1 MKNRTNGTVKHKVN
15 VIKNP
20 NTWIIGAIFLVLFAL
35 HYDQIVPILSQINI
49 LTVFGRKA
57 HSLQRTLFIIPIAY
71 VGYVFGL
78 RAGIAAL
85 VVVYL
90 GILPRVFFLSE
101 NPNDE
106 FWEAT
111 LAMGVALVFN
121 LWLETRRKDLAHEKH
136 LMSERL
142 EKLAERHKAEQAL
155 SKLASIVNST
165 DDAIIGFGLGGLV
178 TSINSGAQTIFH
190 CREQELLGEHISR
203 IIPAYTHERLEKIL
217 HAIRNGEHEHR
228 SESLKQGNDTV
239 DLWVTISPVKDEQG
253 NISSASL
260 IAKDITEQKNLE
272 REILEISKREQ
283 EKLGELLH
291 DSLGQHLTGIAF
303 KCKVLEKKLTKK
315 RVKNITEPMEIA
327 LLINQ
332 AINQTRSLSKG
343 LLHFEIE
350 AIGMVNAL
358 SELIRATEDLYGI
371 KASFYC
377 DEVTKVHDN
386 TVAAQLYLITQ
397 EAINNAV
404 RHGKPSVI
412 EVGFETNDNT
422 LRLTISDNG
431 GGTLPQMDR
440 NKGLGL
446 RIMRYRSEIIGAHLE
461 IKSNKDHGIVIQC
474 RMPLPA

>member
-1 MKNRTNGTVKHKVN
+1 
-15 VIKNP
+15 
-20 NTWIIGAIFLVLFAL
+20 
-35 HYDQIVPILSQINI
+35 
-49 LTVFGRKA
+49 
-57 HSLQRTLFIIPIAY
+57 
-71 VGYVFGL
+71 
-78 RAGIAAL
+78 
-85 VVVYL
+85 
-90 GILPRVFFLSE
+90 
-101 NPNDE
+101 
-106 FWEAT
+106 
-111 LAMGVALVFN
+111 MGVALVFN

-446 RIMRYRSEIIGAHLE
+446 RIMRYRSEIIGARLE